1 MKRITKIN
9 DNEYISKEVEHT
21 TSLTG
26 TIIELI
32 IYLSLLA
39 ALTKFVNIWLQE
51 EINMKVYEII
61 EHNKHGKNISHGI
74 YNKKETAIT
83 YMDLMGWSNIT
94 NFEIIEHQIG
104 MVIKRR

>member
-32 IYLSLLA
+32 IYLILLA
-39 ALTKFVNIWLQE
+39 ILTKFVNL
-51 EINMKVYEII
+51 Y
-61 EHNKHGKNISHGI
+61 
-74 YNKKETAIT
+74 
-83 YMDLMGWSNIT
+83 L
-94 NFEIIEHQIG
+94 
-104 MVIKRR
+104 

>member
-32 IYLSLLA
+32 VYLSLLT
-39 ALTKFVNIWLQE
+39 ALTKFVNIW
-51 EINMKVYEII
+51 I
-61 EHNKHGKNISHGI
+61 
-74 YNKKETAIT
+74 
-83 YMDLMGWSNIT
+83 
-94 NFEIIEHQIG
+94 
-104 MVIKRR
+104 

>member
-32 IYLSLLA
+32 IYLVLLA
-39 ALTKFVNIWLQE
+39 ILTKFVNIWIQE
-51 EINMKVYEII
+51 VKIMRGHGHFKFEQYKLWCKNHHKKPGEYINFKVFI
-61 EHNKHGKNISHGI
+61 ELYGGI
-74 YNKKETAIT
+74 K
-83 YMDLMGWSNIT
+83 
-94 NFEIIEHQIG
+94 
-104 MVIKRR
+104 

>member
-32 IYLSLLA
+32 IYLSLLT
-39 ALTKFVNIWLQE
+39 ALTKFVNIWL
-51 EINMKVYEII
+51 
-61 EHNKHGKNISHGI
+61 
-74 YNKKETAIT
+74 
-83 YMDLMGWSNIT
+83 
-94 NFEIIEHQIG
+94 
-104 MVIKRR
+104 

>member
-1 MKRITKIN
+1 MIIGILIFKRRSIMKRITKIN

-39 ALTKFVNIWLQE
+39 ALTKFVNIWL
-51 EINMKVYEII
+51 
-61 EHNKHGKNISHGI
+61 
-74 YNKKETAIT
+74 
-83 YMDLMGWSNIT
+83 
-94 NFEIIEHQIG
+94 
-104 MVIKRR
+104 

>member
-32 IYLSLLA
+32 IYLVLLA
-39 ALTKFVNIWLQE
+39 ILTKFVNL
-51 EINMKVYEII
+51 Y
-61 EHNKHGKNISHGI
+61 
-74 YNKKETAIT
+74 
-83 YMDLMGWSNIT
+83 L
-94 NFEIIEHQIG
+94 
-104 MVIKRR
+104 

>member
-9 DNEYISKEVEHT
+9 ENEYISKEVDHT

-39 ALTKFVNIWLQE
+39 VLTKFVNFYL
-51 EINMKVYEII
+51 
-61 EHNKHGKNISHGI
+61 
-74 YNKKETAIT
+74 
-83 YMDLMGWSNIT
+83 
-94 NFEIIEHQIG
+94 
-104 MVIKRR
+104 